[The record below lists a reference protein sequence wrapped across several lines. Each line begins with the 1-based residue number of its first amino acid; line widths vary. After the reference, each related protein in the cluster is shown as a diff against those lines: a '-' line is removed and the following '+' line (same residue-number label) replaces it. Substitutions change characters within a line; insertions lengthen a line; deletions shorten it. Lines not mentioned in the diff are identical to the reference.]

1 MKTLS
6 VEDYLNDC
14 KGIAFDTCHKIYI
27 LMDDE
32 QMALTA
38 GYGYDPLIYAN
49 TTTPDEML
57 NILIDWYDSSC
68 PLRFIDAVS
77 STDGFLSVVEQGEQ
91 W

>member
-49 TTTPDEML
+49 TTPPDEML